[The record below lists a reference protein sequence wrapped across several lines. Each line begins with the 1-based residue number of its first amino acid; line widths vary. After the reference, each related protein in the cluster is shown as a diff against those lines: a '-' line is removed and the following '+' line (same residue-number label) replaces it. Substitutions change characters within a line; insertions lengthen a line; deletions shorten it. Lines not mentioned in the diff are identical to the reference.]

1 MQWNTDLGAAWNDV
15 AVGATSSGPDAN
27 GVTVTVNDAADPD
40 EITVHIPA
48 SNAGDGKIFARLNAT
63 LP

>member
-1 MQWNTDLGAAWNDV
+1 

-27 GVTVTVNDAADPD
+27 GVTVTVNDATDPD
-40 EITVHIPA
+40 EITVHISA
-48 SNAGDGKIFARLNAT
+48 SNAVDGKIFARLNAT